1 MIATITTHLK
11 QENELKYKIV
21 PVPKTLTREIMSGK
35 EKTSTLALDFP
46 SMVSAPVVLTSAS
59 EPVSTSD
66 GDEELTSSFSVS
78 TVTRY

>member
-1 MIATITTHLK
+1 
-11 QENELKYKIV
+11 
-21 PVPKTLTREIMSGK
+21 MSGK

-46 SMVSAPVVLTSAS
+46 SMVPAPVVLTSAS

-66 GDEELTSSFSVS
+66 GDGELSSSFSVS